1 MTVLLWGVPSEP
13 PVAMVADRLA
23 DLGADV
29 LVVRPGGIGQ
39 QAEITFGADLE
50 QRAAGSGLGH
60 PPVTLAGTIRAGGRP
75 VELARIS
82 GTYLRPVEPE
92 LVPELSGPAELAHA
106 RRIQEILTG
115 FTEAAPEINGC
126 RVANRLS
133 AMASNGSK
141 PYQAQVIVR
150 HGFSVPDT
158 LVSTDPE
165 EVLDFAARHEQ
176 VVYKS
181 CSGVRSIVTA
191 FDPVAD
197 RARLHRLRW
206 CPVQFQERVAG
217 PDVRVHVVGDRTFAA
232 IVDSKAVDYR
242 YARAQVG
249 SDARLRAFRL
259 DDDLA
264 ARCVA
269 LAAALDL
276 PFAGIDLKL
285 APDQRVVCFEVNPSP
300 GYSWYESA
308 AGLPISDAVARW
320 LLGC

>member
-1 MTVLLWGVPSEP
+1 
-13 PVAMVADRLA
+13 
-23 DLGADV
+23 
-29 LVVRPGGIGQ
+29 
-39 QAEITFGADLE
+39 
-50 QRAAGSGLGH
+50 
-60 PPVTLAGTIRAGGRP
+60 
-75 VELARIS
+75 
-82 GTYLRPVEPE
+82 
-92 LVPELSGPAELAHA
+92 
-106 RRIQEILTG
+106 
-115 FTEAAPEINGC
+115 
-126 RVANRLS
+126 
-133 AMASNGSK
+133 
-141 PYQAQVIVR
+141 
-150 HGFSVPDT
+150 VPDT

-165 EVLDFAARHEQ
+165 EVLAFAARHEQ

-232 IVDSKAVDYR
+232 IVDSTAVDYR

-300 GYSWYESA
+300 GFSWYESA